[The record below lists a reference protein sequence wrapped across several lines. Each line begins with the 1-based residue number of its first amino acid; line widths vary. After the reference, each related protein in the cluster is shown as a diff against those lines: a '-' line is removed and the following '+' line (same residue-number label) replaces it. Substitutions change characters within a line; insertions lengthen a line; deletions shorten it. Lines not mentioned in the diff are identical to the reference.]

1 MEAKNFIRSL
11 FDFSFRSF
19 ITGRVIPVLYV
30 LMMISIIIEAVFF
43 IALTFQFSSGLGIL
57 VLLIGAPI
65 YLLISL
71 IFLRVLLELIMVIF
85 RIAEN
90 VHTLARGP
98 GAQFTPGLEPAVA
111 TASVGAAVADSAPIA
126 VSPDPPVPSL
136 CTNCG
141 GVLSPDARFCTSCG
155 TARA

>member
-30 LMMISIIIEAVFF
+30 LMMIWIVVGAIFF
-43 IALTFQFSSGLGIL
+43 VAAAFQFSSGLGIL
-57 VLLIGAPI
+57 VLFIGAPI
-65 YLLISL
+65 YLAISL

-98 GAQFTPGLEPAVA
+98 GAQFTPA
-111 TASVGAAVADSAPIA
+111 
-126 VSPDPPVPSL
+126 
-136 CTNCG
+136 
-141 GVLSPDARFCTSCG
+141 GVLSLPADG
-155 TARA
+155 TQGAALLLAYIKEQLDHLTA